1 MAFTQ
6 LNVLSVAPFKVNP
19 PPSAVVSDGVDTF
32 PRVIFLSSTSRL
44 VVLIVVVVPAT
55 VKSPG
60 IFTRPAELIVILPTP
75 AVLNVKVSDPP
86 LIPEFVSE
94 LKLNDGAEADP
105 SGALL
110 SKLAYVILLFDPVPP
125 PLTSIIGN
133 TSVLAGAVSSVN
145 SDIFLFVII
154 RI

>member
-1 MAFTQ
+1 M
-6 LNVLSVAPFKVNP
+6 
-19 PPSAVVSDGVDTF
+19 
-32 PRVIFLSSTSRL
+32 
-44 VVLIVVVVPAT
+44 VVVVPLT

-60 IFTRPAELIVILPTP
+60 IVTTPAELIVNLPTP
-75 AVLNVKVSDPP
+75 AVLKVKVSDPP

-110 SKLAYVILLFDPVPP
+110 NRFAYVILLFEPVPP
-125 PLTSIIGN
+125 PDTSTIGN
-133 TSVLAGAVSSVN
+133 TSVLAGAVNAVS
-145 SDIFLFVII
+145 SDIFLFAII

>member
-1 MAFTQ
+1 M
-6 LNVLSVAPFKVNP
+6 
-19 PPSAVVSDGVDTF
+19 
-32 PRVIFLSSTSRL
+32 
-44 VVLIVVVVPAT
+44 VVVVPLT

-60 IFTRPAELIVILPTP
+60 IVTTPAELIVNLPTP
-75 AVLNVKVSDPP
+75 SVLKVKVSDPP

-110 SKLAYVILLFDPVPP
+110 SKLAYVILLFEPVPP
-125 PLTSIIGN
+125 PLTSTIGN
-133 TSVLAGAVSSVN
+133 TSVLAGAVNAVN
-145 SDIFLFVII
+145 SDIFLFVMI